1 MSKAVPLVT
10 KVKSKVSQRTM
21 NLFVL
26 DNLGLLKGSSERKS
40 VLDVAERLV
49 GLHAKRP
56 QTPYLSLYAR
66 LTDFSSAELDNALY
80 RDRTLLR
87 AHCMRGTVHM
97 LPLTQYRSVLT
108 ATKGQLSGMYR
119 RAFDK
124 FRGKDAIQNAVLKLI
139 EARGPMMRS
148 ELADSLSVN
157 VEERDLYRIVNEL
170 CTNGVLVKAK
180 VNGSWRSGIYYYELL
195 HRWQP
200 LIPSG
205 EQDVLVAQ
213 TELVA
218 WYLAAYAPATIKDI
232 SWWTGLNQ
240 VQVKNALS
248 TVARPFEHVHFASL
262 DCDAFIYS
270 DELVRLERSRPRRDP
285 HITLLPSFDP
295 YVIAYAD
302 RHRYIDSK
310 NYSKV
315 FKAVS
320 GIIEPVIL
328 SDGWIVGTW
337 KYSTK
342 GGELPLELFETEAKR
357 QPKKKLDRVITEMMS
372 FLSTADTETCRGKRD
387 IADQE

>member
-1 MSKAVPLVT
+1 MSKAVPRVT
-10 KVKSKVSQRTM
+10 TVKCKVSQRTM

-26 DNLGLLKGSSERKS
+26 DNLSLLKESSERKS
-40 VLDVAERLV
+40 VLDVAKQLV

-66 LTDFSSAELDNALY
+66 ITDFPPAELDTALY
-80 RDRTLLR
+80 YDRTLLR

-97 LPLTQYRSVLT
+97 LPLSQYRSVLT

-124 FRGKDAIQNAVLKLI
+124 LEGKHAIENVVLKLI
-139 EARGPMMRS
+139 EARGPMTRS
-148 ELADSLSVN
+148 EMADSLPMN
-157 VEERDLYRIVNEL
+157 VEERDLYRIINEL
-170 CTNGVLVKAK
+170 CTNGALVKAHVK
-180 VNGSWRSGIYYYELL
+180 GSWRSGIYYYELL

-200 LIPSG
+200 SIPSG
-205 EQDVLVAQ
+205 ETDVLSAQ
-213 TELVA
+213 TELVGS
-218 WYLAAYAPATIKDI
+218 YLAAYAPATIKDI

-248 TVARPFEHVHFASL
+248 RVARPFECVHFVSL

-270 DELVRLERSRPRRDP
+270 DELVRLERWRPPRDP
-285 HITLLPSFDP
+285 HVTLLPSFDA

-302 RHRYIDSK
+302 RRRYIDSR

-315 FKAVS
+315 FKGVS

-328 SDGWIVGTW
+328 VDGRIVGTW
-337 KYSTK
+337 KYSTVEGK
-342 GGELPLELFETEAKR
+342 LPFELFEEAAR
-357 QPKKKLDRVITEMMS
+357 VPKKKLDRAITGMMS
-372 FLSTADTETCRGKRD
+372 FLRTADMETGGGKQD
-387 IADQE
+387 TAKEE

>member
-1 MSKAVPLVT
+1 MSKAVPRVT
-10 KVKSKVSQRTM
+10 TVKCKVSQRTM

-26 DNLGLLKGSSERKS
+26 DNLSLLKGSNERKS

-66 LTDFSSAELDNALY
+66 ITDFSPAELDNALY

-97 LPLTQYRSVLT
+97 LPLSQYRSVLT
-108 ATKGQLSGMYR
+108 ATKGQLSGMYQ

-124 FRGKDAIQNAVLKLI
+124 LEGKPAIEDAVLKLI
-139 EARGPMMRS
+139 EARGPMTRS
-148 ELADSLSVN
+148 EMADSLPMN
-157 VEERDLYRIVNEL
+157 VEERDLYRIINEL
-170 CTNGVLVKAK
+170 CTNGALVKAH
-180 VNGSWRSGIYYYELL
+180 VNGSWRSGIYYYEFL

-200 LIPSG
+200 SIPSG
-205 EQDVLVAQ
+205 ETDVLSAQ
-213 TELVA
+213 AELVGS
-218 WYLAAYAPATIKDI
+218 YLAAYAPATIKDI

-248 TVARPFEHVHFASL
+248 RVARPFECVHFVSL

-270 DELVRLERSRPRRDP
+270 DELVRLERSSPPRDP
-285 HITLLPSFDP
+285 HVTLLPSFDA

-302 RHRYIDSK
+302 RRRYIDSR

-315 FKAVS
+315 FKGVS
-320 GIIEPVIL
+320 GVIEPVIL
-328 SDGWIVGTW
+328 VDGRIVGTW
-337 KYSTK
+337 KYSTVEEK
-342 GGELPLELFETEAKR
+342 LPFELFEEAAR
-357 QPKKKLDRVITEMMS
+357 VPKKKLDRAITGMMS
-372 FLSTADTETCRGKRD
+372 FLRTADMETGGGKQD
-387 IADQE
+387 TAKEE

>member
-1 MSKAVPLVT
+1 MSKAVPRVT
-10 KVKSKVSQRTM
+10 TVKSKVSRRTM

-26 DNLGLLKGSSERKS
+26 ENLGILKGSNERKS

-56 QTPYLSLYAR
+56 QAPYLSLYAR
-66 LTDFSSAELDNALY
+66 LTDFSPAELDRALY

-97 LPLTQYRSVLT
+97 LPLSQYRSVLT

-124 FRGKDAIQNAVLKLI
+124 LEGKHTIENAVLKLI
-139 EARGPMMRS
+139 EARGPMTRS
-148 ELADSLSVN
+148 EMADSLPMN

-170 CTNGVLVKAK
+170 CTNGALVKAN

-205 EQDVLVAQ
+205 ETDVLSAQ
-213 TELVA
+213 TELVGS
-218 WYLAAYAPATIKDI
+218 YLAAYAPATIKDI

-248 TVARPFEHVHFASL
+248 RVARPFECVHFESL

-270 DELVRLERSRPRRDP
+270 DELVRLERWRPARDP
-285 HITLLPSFDP
+285 HVTLLPSFDP

-302 RHRYIDSK
+302 RHRYIDIK

-328 SDGWIVGTW
+328 LDGRIVGTW

-342 GGELPLELFETEAKR
+342 GGELPLELFKTEAKR
-357 QPKKKLDRVITEMMS
+357 LPKKKLDRVVTEMMS
-372 FLSTADTETCRGKRD
+372 FLRTADMETGWGKQD
-387 IADQE
+387 TAKEE